1 MTRDLGSLG
10 NDADERCHE
19 HIDWIGPRYR
29 YTPSQPLKWWSSA
42 SNVMSDIQQ
51 PFLLLSFVV
60 VGFLYLEHQYIPGE
74 RFESKVLFLLW
85 CLVRL
90 FGFHLPSSL

>member
-1 MTRDLGSLG
+1 MSESSEDTYARHFETNLGLMSS
-10 NDADERCHE
+10 
-19 HIDWIGPRYR
+19 I
-29 YTPSQPLKWWSSA
+29 WSSA